1 MVVSKTQRH
10 VQTASLGGGVVL
22 ERPQRQNKCLRLLL
36 PRELVI
42 VRLGTEQLPVF
53 LLHKTIER
61 KVGID
66 SDFAFETI
74 KGSGVWG
81 VE

>member
-1 MVVSKTQRH
+1 M
-10 VQTASLGGGVVL
+10 
-22 ERPQRQNKCLRLLL
+22 ERPQRPNKCLRLLL

-61 KVGID
+61 KIGLD

-74 KGSGVWG
+74 KGSGG
-81 VE
+81 